1 MVLYG
6 ILWYSMGN
14 TSKMSN
20 FLKNRVFA
28 KISILLSF
36 CIILLLFLF
45 INENL
50 KRKFA
55 LNNINNDFLSKK
67 LFKNYNN
74 FFEIEKITLNGRTKS
89 NLDSIKNIINSEL
102 YETKNIIRF
111 DVLNVKNALNELKWI
126 NEVNIRK
133 ALPNKIDINIK
144 EHEEY
149 AIFIKKNKNFL
160 ISNEGKIIYEIKNP
174 DAYELIY
181 LEGEQSLKKI
191 DQIKQFLNT
200 NSEIKKS
207 ISKITV
213 FSNDRWDLRLNGIL
227 FKLPS
232 ENKNNVVLEIKKF
245 VDIKNIKMVDLRFF
259 EEKVFIKMDKKTFAM
274 KNKK

>member
-259 EEKVFIKMDKKTFAM
+259 EEKVFIKMDKKKFAM